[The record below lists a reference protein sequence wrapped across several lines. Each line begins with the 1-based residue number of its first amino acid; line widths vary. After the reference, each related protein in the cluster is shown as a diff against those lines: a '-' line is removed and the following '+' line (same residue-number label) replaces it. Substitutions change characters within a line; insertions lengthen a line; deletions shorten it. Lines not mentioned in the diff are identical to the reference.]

1 MTLNKNDTK
10 YNHAA
15 EKMQNALLSILNTK
29 DFEMISVKE
38 ICEVAEVNRSTFYQ
52 HYDNINDLLNEA
64 MESVYKTFFNQYA
77 EIKDKNINASSQT
90 EEDLFFIRE
99 EYLLPY
105 LSFMKEHR
113 KLFRILYEKNEV
125 VGSEKLYS
133 AWFKEVFAPILS
145 RFGVPEEEHSLIMTF
160 YLKGLLGMITEWIQN
175 DCEMP
180 VEKLISAIKKCIFR
194 P

>member
-1 MTLNKNDTK
+1 MTLNKKDTK

-52 HYDNINDLLNEA
+52 HYGNINDLLNEA

-133 AWFKEVFAPILS
+133 SWFKEVFAPILS

-180 VEKLISAIKKCIFR
+180 VEKLISAIKKCIFK